1 MTSTN
6 STTNKLMHEDYFH
19 FDLQQLDV
27 SHPRDIRM
35 ILSNEN
41 PLSISLRVNTST
53 DPVCICREVAWPIGR
68 HEKRRGLEFLNN
80 MTGISY
86 SMARTLPAK
95 CACLPSS
102 TTSSSVVLATT
113 DRPQQQNETF
123 DDNRIV
129 LKPGYHTL
137 VSINFD
143 MFRHQ
148 QPPQEKDGT
157 IQESSLQLQS
167 LFQKFSFD
175 FHYKVISKS
184 LDISPLPSNE
194 DDDDHKSKM
203 SSSAY
208 VLGMNQGIQF
218 QLKQR
223 EESTNAA
230 AVVSKGGVVS
240 TKLYPS
246 FSFLQPG
253 TSPNLDRVFVKIS
266 SKSQNNDQEYIF
278 GVRMWLCLL
287 SVLKDMKSVT
297 GGEKKSAIP
306 NANNAALL
314 DLQEYLEEF
323 KRDNNK
329 YIPLTEVYFKFLQLK
344 RLFFKHFPTGL
355 ALPNSTL
362 IVRTMNALQY
372 HPLLPTTPISTGTEA
387 SSSPPPPTLQLPLSM
402 LSNAHEL
409 SITLSSTQPCSIF
422 LEVFNPFDFEVDYI
436 LLEEQEFPS
445 FPSTTTSTSS
455 SSKPHFKVISNPEDS
470 YRACSSDGITSIRLV
485 DEEEDEKQQQQPQ
498 RKTRRSKNSVLLDRV
513 SKLENISHHYLDY
526 NYTRTIYETAIIR
539 IYPAASPSS
548 SPPFVHKANDSSSS
562 SSPPPPSHCSMK
574 GFFQEN
580 EDKIRSRSKNVVW
593 RVKPEKR
600 MMIGPIDFS
609 TKELQSRIY
618 SKLFFL
624 GNSFLGYDQLNITFR
639 TIQPILNVLSTS
651 ICRQSVVTEQ
661 QECSKISSAKINN
674 EKSAIILPFSS
685 PHDEVSLQ
693 LTSNYTMLTVSTVL
707 FNNISCWDFYS
718 SPKAQRMNLSPEK
731 YCGLQ
736 LPIYINPRKDAS
748 FQFKPVYDCTLKT
761 EKMKVSFV
769 EMTTGEQQSIHSIVL
784 EEIIFEIHYQD
795 EMLVQCLQGN
805 HVKRYW
811 LISLYL
817 LMIFMGSSYY
827 FFDSF
832 LSFLEAISSSSSL
845 SPTAVPPPNVD
856 TNASGLQLIHKTV
869 RRNLK
874 PLLSKLK
881 FKEVDLD
888 DLKTPPRS
896 EGQPVMTIGSILE
909 KRQSNLLEQHADLF
923 TAATTATAAG
933 GDRNGSVPQVKK
945 PFVPSSPTRAS
956 NTQQQGLHVQ
966 KDVEIVNDESEE
978 EVDEEEEEVEEE
990 EESVVSLESSPPLS
1004 TSEDEEEEEEKEEEE
1019 EDQEEQQEEKEE
1031 VKEVVEERKIEDE
1044 EEDEDEDETDFLDNI
1059 HTRQVMSESIEEEL
1073 LQIDAKDE
1081 LNVSSSMP
1089 LNTLSSEIIHNSSVS
1104 TATEEHKGVST
1115 TTTTAATT
1123 THHNKSWT
1131 AYEINPA
1138 PVSPP
1143 QHHRMETF
1151 FPLPQTTTS
1160 SVTHSSP
1167 PHRHQPPSVTTKTAS
1182 SSVAAHS
1189 NSFSFLSAPPGLPQ
1203 VSPVSNKRNP
1213 PPPAAVPATRTTAG
1227 PSSSLG
1233 EFTNPFSFHNVISPT
1248 NDIHHHH
1255 LSPNGQFPQQQLP
1268 LLFQLDQA
1276 TGYHLWDDIGHHQ
1289 RQESRY
1295 NFKQQ
1300 PTTNQT
1306 PGGYL
1311 PDDILAD
1318 SDDQNILEN
1327 INELLDDAVSLDG
1340 MDSEQSHWKQMNTP
1354 AFGHH
1359 QQQPSKNQTK
1369 NKDFQS
1375 SFFGPQ
1381 SFFGTTKNSNL
1392 EMALEDEED

>member
-6 STTNKLMHEDYFH
+6 STTNKPTHEEYFH

-41 PLSISLRVNTST
+41 PLSISLRVNAST
-53 DPVCICREVAWPIGR
+53 DPVCICREVAWSKGK

-95 CACLPSS
+95 CACFPSS
-102 TTSSSVVLATT
+102 TTSSVVVATTT
-113 DRPQQQNETF
+113 DRPQQNETF

-143 MFRHQ
+143 MSRHE
-148 QPPQEKDGT
+148 QEKDGA
-157 IQESSLQLQS
+157 IQQSSLQLHS

-184 LDISPLPSNE
+184 LDISPLPINE
-194 DDDDHKSKM
+194 NDKSTV
-203 SSSAY
+203 SSAY
-208 VLGMNQGIQF
+208 VLGMNKGIQF

-223 EESTNAA
+223 EETRAP
-230 AVVSKGGVVS
+230 VVSKGGVVS

-253 TSPNLDRVFVKIS
+253 TSPSLDRVFVKIS
-266 SKSQNNDQEYIF
+266 PKSPNNDQEKGVGEYIF
-278 GVRMWLCLL
+278 GVRMWLSLL
-287 SVLKDMKSVT
+287 SVLKDMKSVA
-297 GGEKKSAIP
+297 GEKKGGTP

-344 RLFFKHFPTGL
+344 RLFFKHFPAGL

-362 IVRTMNALQY
+362 IVRTLNALQY
-372 HPLLPTTPISTGTEA
+372 HPLLPTTTGGT
-387 SSSPPPPTLQLPLSM
+387 PVTPPPTLQLPLSM

-422 LEVFNPFDFEVDYI
+422 LEVFNPFDFEVDFI

-445 FPSTTTSTSS
+445 FPSTPTSI
-455 SSKPHFKVISNPEDS
+455 SSKSHFKVISNPEDS
-470 YRACSSDGITSIRLV
+470 YRACSSDGVTSIRLLE
-485 DEEEDEKQQQQPQ
+485 EEEDEKQQPH

-526 NYTRTIYETAIIR
+526 NYTRNIYEKAIIR
-539 IYPAASPSS
+539 IYPAAAS
-548 SPPFVHKANDSSSS
+548 SPPYKANDSSF
-562 SSPPPPSHCSMK
+562 SSPPPHCSMK

-609 TKELQSRIY
+609 TKEIQSRIY

-639 TIQPILNVLSTS
+639 TIQPMLTVLSTS
-651 ICRQSVVTEQ
+651 LCRQTVTEQ
-661 QECSKISSAKINN
+661 RECSKISSAKINN
-674 EKSAIILPFSS
+674 EKSAVILPFSS
-685 PHDEVSLQ
+685 PSDEVSLQ

-731 YCGLQ
+731 YCGSQ
-736 LPIYINPRKDAS
+736 LPIFINPKKDAS
-748 FQFKPVYDCTLKT
+748 FHFKPVYDCTLKT

-769 EMTTGEQQSIHSIVL
+769 EMTTGEHQSINSIVL
-784 EEIIFEIHYQD
+784 EEINFEIHYQD
-795 EMLVQCLQGN
+795 EMLIQCLQGN

-817 LMIFMGSSYY
+817 LMILIGWSYY

-832 LSFLEAISSSSSL
+832 LSFLEAASSSSS
-845 SPTAVPPPNVD
+845 SPTAVPPPSVD
-856 TNASGLQLIHKTV
+856 TNATGLQLIHKTV

-874 PLLSKLK
+874 MPMLSILK

-888 DLKTPPRS
+888 DLKTPPRP
-896 EGQPVMTIGSILE
+896 EGQPAMTIESILE

-923 TAATTATAAG
+923 TAATTG
-933 GDRNGSVPQVKK
+933 GDRNASAPQVKK
-945 PFVPSSPTRAS
+945 PFIPSSPTRAN
-956 NTQQQGLHVQ
+956 NTQHQGLHVQ
-966 KDVEIVNDESEE
+966 KDVEIVRDESEE
-978 EVDEEEEEVEEE
+978 EEGDEKEEEEEEVEEE
-990 EESVVSLESSPPLS
+990 SVASLESSPPLS
-1004 TSEDEEEEEEKEEEE
+1004 TYEEEEQEEEEKEEEE
-1019 EDQEEQQEEKEE
+1019 EDQEGQEEQDEEKEE
-1031 VKEVVEERKIEDE
+1031 VKEVAEERKIED
-1044 EEDEDEDETDFLDNI
+1044 EDEDEDETDFLDNI

-1081 LNVSSSMP
+1081 SNVSSSMP
-1089 LNTLSSEIIHNSSVS
+1089 LHTLSSEMIHNSSIT
-1104 TATEEHKGVST
+1104 TATEEHKGVS
-1115 TTTTAATT
+1115 AAAVTT

-1131 AYEINPA
+1131 AYEINPPA
-1138 PVSPP
+1138 PLSPP
-1143 QHHRMETF
+1143 QHRMETF
-1151 FPLPQTTTS
+1151 FPLPQTNPS

-1167 PHRHQPPSVTTKTAS
+1167 PHRQHPPIATTTAAT

-1203 VSPVSNKRNP
+1203 VSPVSNKSNP
-1213 PPPAAVPATRTTAG
+1213 SPAVPATRTTAG
-1227 PSSSLG
+1227 PSAALS
-1233 EFTNPFSFHNVISPT
+1233 EFSNPFSFHNVISPT
-1248 NDIHHHH
+1248 NDIHHHQ

-1276 TGYHLWDDIGHHQ
+1276 AGYHLWDDIGHHQ

-1295 NFKQQ
+1295 NFKQL

-1306 PGGYL
+1306 AGGYL
-1311 PDDILAD
+1311 PNDILVD

-1327 INELLDDAVSLDG
+1327 INELLDDGVFLDE

-1354 AFGHH
+1354 AFG
-1359 QQQPSKNQTK
+1359 QQQHKNQSK

-1375 SFFGPQ
+1375 NFFGPQ
-1381 SFFGTTKNSNL
+1381 SFFGTTKNSSL
-1392 EMALEDEED
+1392 EMALEDDEED